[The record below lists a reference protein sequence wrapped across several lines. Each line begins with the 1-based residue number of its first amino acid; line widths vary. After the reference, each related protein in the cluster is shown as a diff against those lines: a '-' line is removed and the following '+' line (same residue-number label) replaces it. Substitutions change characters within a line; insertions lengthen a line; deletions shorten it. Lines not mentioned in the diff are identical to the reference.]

1 MLLHAITGYGAS
13 GDAHHITSPAPD
25 GSGLA
30 NAFDRY
36 CWCLF
41 WLIDRLLCLAVVQQI
56 DTLAVHGK
64 HMMHTCKR
72 SFVYT

>member
-1 MLLHAITGYGAS
+1 MYITGYGAS

-36 CWCLF
+36 HGVYF
-41 WLIDRLLCLAVVQQI
+41 DRMNYYCA
-56 DTLAVHGK
+56 
-64 HMMHTCKR
+64 
-72 SFVYT
+72 

>member
-1 MLLHAITGYGAS
+1 MRMRVEQLHLQALKLGCITLLHALTGYGAS

-36 CWCLF
+36 
-41 WLIDRLLCLAVVQQI
+41 LAPF
-56 DTLAVHGK
+56 H
-64 HMMHTCKR
+64 
-72 SFVYT
+72 F